1 MREATSKNG
10 ITSFWKKELPEM
22 NSPQIASAVLAFLML
37 ATMMA
42 RSTEV
47 ITKAIE
53 QKKEYLESKE
63 IVAEYS
69 NEVVMQ
75 DKMLQKFATV

>member
-1 MREATSKNG
+1 
-10 ITSFWKKELPEM
+10 M

-69 NEVVMQ
+69 NEVILQ